1 MPRTLFGM
9 TALFFVLI
17 FAPLAP
23 AMQSTPTDEAVVE
36 NLCAPVFDSEVN
48 QESIPLALDY
58 QQMENVRI
66 ELLERGFNPGF
77 DSELGNASNSQL
89 MEAVRQFQAEY
100 DLAVTGQ
107 IDSPT
112 LAALSIATQ
121 KPALAISEEPV
132 RAKPSR

>member
-1 MPRTLFGM
+1 
-9 TALFFVLI
+9 
-17 FAPLAP
+17 
-23 AMQSTPTDEAVVE
+23 
-36 NLCAPVFDSEVN
+36 
-48 QESIPLALDY
+48 LALDY

-77 DSELGNASNSQL
+77 DSELSNASNSQL

-100 DLAVTGQ
+100 DLPVTGQ